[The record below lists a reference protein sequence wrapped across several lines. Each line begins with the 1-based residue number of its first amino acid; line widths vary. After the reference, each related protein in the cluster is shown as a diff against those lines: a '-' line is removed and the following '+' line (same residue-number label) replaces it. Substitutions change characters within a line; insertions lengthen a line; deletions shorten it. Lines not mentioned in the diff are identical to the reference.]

1 MWLTVVEDVLHLCA
15 DAPGEAERQSFVGPV
30 REPSCAMDES
40 NWVVN
45 GIITVAILVVLVP
58 LVAGVVDRLDAL
70 LLVAGIVYVVY
81 TTLSGEAIDPPRPK

>member
-1 MWLTVVEDVLHLCA
+1 M
-15 DAPGEAERQSFVGPV
+15 VG
-30 REPSCAMDES
+30 ES

-45 GIITVAILVVLVP
+45 GIITVALIIVFVP

-70 LLVAGIVYVVY
+70 LLLIVVMYVLF